1 MEVCQPC
8 RVASPCQCV
17 ERKYTNTQYTNI
29 QQNKHTLH
37 KYENIYKYTKESF
50 SGGSVPALQSGLSLP
65 VCGAEIGGKVAER
78 RYHPGLTGNS
88 ANTNTQ
94 MHIYTITQ
102 KHIYTK
108 TQTQIGGKVAVQI
121 PPWINQK

>member
-1 MEVCQPC
+1 MQTYIHNYKKL
-8 RVASPCQCV
+8 QIH
-17 ERKYTNTQYTNI
+17 KYTNT
-29 QQNKHTLH
+29 HTQ
-37 KYENIYKYTKESF
+37 T
-50 SGGSVPALQSGLSLP
+50 
-65 VCGAEIGGKVAER
+65 GGKVAER
-78 RYHPGLTGNS
+78 RYRPGLTGNS